1 MALRIAAQAEAAG
14 VRKEDIF
21 VDCLA
26 LSASVAQKD
35 VLITSDAIRLIKNKG
50 YKTVLGVSNISFGL
64 PDRDVLN
71 SVFLAVCLTSGLNLA
86 IVNTS
91 SKRIMDTVDASRVL
105 TGEDTACSDYLK
117 RTKVS
122 ESPEKQL
129 AATLESMIESG
140 RKSDVPETVK
150 TLLKM
155 ETPLEIINNRII
167 PALNHVSAEYES
179 GELFLPQLMASA
191 DAVKIAFGV
200 LENDMPADSTHKGTI
215 ILATVRGDIHDIGK
229 NIVRM
234 LLENYGYCVID
245 LGRDVSEEVLVQTVL
260 ESKAKLVGLSA
271 LMTTTAVNMESAI
284 QALRDAGADCK
295 IMVGGAVVTQEFADQ
310 ISADYYSRDAASA
323 ARIAAEV
330 FGQ

>member
-1 MALRIAAQAEAAG
+1 M
-14 VRKEDIF
+14 
-21 VDCLA
+21 
-26 LSASVAQKD
+26 
-35 VLITSDAIRLIKNKG
+35 
-50 YKTVLGVSNISFGL
+50 
-64 PDRDVLN
+64 
-71 SVFLAVCLTSGLNLA
+71 
-86 IVNTS
+86 
-91 SKRIMDTVDASRVL
+91 
-105 TGEDTACSDYLK
+105 
-117 RTKVS
+117 
-122 ESPEKQL
+122 

-200 LENDMPADSTHKGTI
+200 LENDMPADSTHNGTI

-330 FGQ
+330 FAQ